1 MKRLDAT
8 SRRITPT
15 NKNILRHLSSESPID
30 HILENWQLITASTN
44 EQVSPKELGLN
55 IYMGRFPFYILL
67 ALRKALRYGAG
78 LFQRCRIA
86 EGTHEFHGRRSGS
99 GSSSLV
105 VAAGGASVGSAVTFG
120 SPLASLSS
128 SSFAAAGPGLSSGLS
143 LQGGGHDLGREVE
156 VVAEVL
162 DALVREVPVDGEM
175 MWLGAQLRF
184 KC

>member
-1 MKRLDAT
+1 MGTKYLYGEVSFLYLPRF
-8 SRRITPT
+8 
-15 NKNILRHLSSESPID
+15 KKSSSV
-30 HILENWQLITASTN
+30 W
-44 EQVSPKELGLN
+44 
-55 IYMGRFPFYILL
+55 
-67 ALRKALRYGAG
+67 
-78 LFQRCRIA
+78 CRIA
-86 EGTHEFHGRRSGS
+86 EGTHEFHGRRSGTS
-99 GSSSLV
+99 SSSLV

-120 SPLASLSS
+120 SPLASLPS

-175 MWLGAQLRF
+175 MWLGSLFRF